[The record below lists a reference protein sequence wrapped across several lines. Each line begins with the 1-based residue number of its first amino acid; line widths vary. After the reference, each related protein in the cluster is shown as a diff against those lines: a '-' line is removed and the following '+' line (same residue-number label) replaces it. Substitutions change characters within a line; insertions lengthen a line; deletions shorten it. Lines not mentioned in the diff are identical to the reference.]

1 MSVTDELLEANEA
14 HAAAEGGVG
23 RKAPP
28 SRHVL
33 VLTCMDARLDPARF
47 LGLSTGDAHVLRN
60 AGARVTQ
67 DVLRS
72 LTLSQHALG
81 TREVVVIHHTDCG
94 LLTDDTEAYRSR
106 IADAV
111 AADLGDLDLLAFSDE
126 EGSVRDDVD
135 AIRAWPLLHPDTTV
149 RGFLFDVDTSR
160 LREVG

>member
-1 MSVTDELLEANEA
+1 MSVTDELLQANEE
-14 HAAAEGGVG
+14 HAAEAGGVG

-28 SRHVL
+28 TRQVL

-47 LGLSTGDAHVLRN
+47 LGLSVGDAHVLRN
-60 AGARVTQ
+60 AGARVTT

-94 LLTDDTEAYRSR
+94 LLTDDTAAYRDG
-106 IADAV
+106 IAEA
-111 AADLGDLDLLAFSDE
+111 AGADLGDLELLAFSDE
-126 EGSVRDDVD
+126 EGSLRDDV
-135 AIRAWPLLHPDTTV
+135 AAVRAWPHLHPETTV
-149 RGFLFDVDTSR
+149 RGFLFDVDSSR